1 MRTFKEF
8 IAENPSL
15 DENRLFGD
23 VQRAVQMFKHMTGIQ
38 KFPVKPP
45 SGPANLS
52 NIATKGASKPAPSA
66 SSAPKYNMGSG
77 TSTPKPPNKVGR
89 SNLMRS
95 IKANTSTR
103 PSTSNVGKV
112 GRAAAAGVALDA
124 AFPRPAKGGL
134 KDAPKVPTKPS
145 QVKTGEKY
153 YDYNTRVGSSQRPA
167 QRLKVGPKIVG
178 TGSTPKPAA
187 PKSSSQSFD
196 SAFSSARKSGAK
208 EFEWKGKKYNTKL
221 KGE

>member
-1 MRTFKEF
+1 MKTFKEF
-8 IAENPSL
+8 ILENPSL
-15 DENRLFGD
+15 DENKLFGD

-38 KFPVKPP
+38 RFPVKPP

-52 NIATKGASKPAPSA
+52 NIATKGASKPAPST
-66 SSAPKYNMGSG
+66 PKYNMGSG
-77 TSTPKPPNKVGR
+77 TPKPPNRVGQ

-95 IKANTSTR
+95 IRANTSTR
-103 PSTSNVGKV
+103 PSSSNVNKI

-124 AFPRPAKGGL
+124 AFPRPAKGSL
-134 KDAPKVPTKPS
+134 KDAPKIPTKAS
-145 QVKTGEKY
+145 EVKKGEKY
-153 YDYNTRVGSSQRPA
+153 YDYNTRVGASQRPA

-187 PKSSSQSFD
+187 PKSQSFD
-196 SAFSSARKSGAK
+196 SAFDSARKSGAK

>member
-1 MRTFKEF
+1 MKTFKEF
-8 IAENPSL
+8 ISENPSL

-38 KFPVKPP
+38 RFPTKPP

-52 NIATKGASKPAPSA
+52 NIATKGPSKPAPA
-66 SSAPKYNMGSG
+66 AKPKYNMGSG
-77 TSTPKPPNKVGR
+77 TPKPPSKVGQ
-89 SNLMRS
+89 SNLMRN
-95 IKANTSTR
+95 IKANTYTR
-103 PSTSNVGKV
+103 PSSSNVGKI
-112 GRAAAAGVALDA
+112 GKAAAAGVALDA
-124 AFPRPAKGGL
+124 AFPRAAKGSL

-145 QVKTGEKY
+145 QVKKGETY

-167 QRLKVGPKIVG
+167 QRLKVGPKTVG
-178 TGSTPKPAA
+178 TGSTPKPTT
-187 PKSSSQSFD
+187 PKSTSPQSFD

>member
-38 KFPVKPP
+38 KLPTKPP

-52 NIATKGASKPAPSA
+52 NIATKGVSKPAPTK
-66 SSAPKYNMGSG
+66 PKYNMGSG
-77 TSTPKPPNKVGR
+77 TPKPPSRVGQGNLLRSLRNTASTKTSSGSGATKV
-89 SNLMRS
+89 
-95 IKANTSTR
+95 A
-103 PSTSNVGKV
+103 
-112 GRAAAAGVALDA
+112 RAAAAGVALDA
-124 AFPRPAKGGL
+124 AFPRPAKGSL
-134 KDAPKVPTKPS
+134 KDAPKIPTKPS
-145 QVKTGEKY
+145 QVKKGGTY
-153 YDYNTRVGSSQRPA
+153 YDYSTRVGASQRPA

-178 TGSTPKPAA
+178 SGSTPKP
-187 PKSSSQSFD
+187 STQSFD
-196 SAFSSARKSGAK
+196 SAFASARKSGAK